1 MSVTK
6 SKDIQQMFQ
15 DIRAYSEKLVAE
27 MEIEDFIL
35 QADSFVSPT
44 KWHLAHTTWFFEKFI
59 LTEFVDGYEPFNEQF
74 FYLFNS
80 YYETVGEFHP
90 QSKRG
95 LISRPTVKETL
106 GYREHVNEQVNQ
118 LFDTTEMT
126 DHLYELIE
134 MGLQHEQQHQ
144 ELILMDIK
152 YNLSFNPLYPS
163 LFEQKPAKGGHAPE
177 MTFTSFDKGMTRIG
191 TDAEAFAFDNE
202 TPCHDAYLNG
212 CQIANRP
219 VTNGEYLAFIEDG
232 GYEKAEFWLSDGWQ
246 LVKQEKWHAPLYWR
260 KKDGNWS
267 YFTLSGMQTVELDAP
282 VTHVSY
288 YEADA
293 YARWAGKRLP
303 TEQEWEHAMK
313 REEVKGN
320 FMDDDRYQP
329 DDTYSGARFEK
340 AFGDVW
346 EWTQSPYT
354 PYPRSKPLDGALGEY
369 NAKFMSNQIVLKGGS
384 CVTPLSH
391 IRLTYRNFFYP
402 HMRWQFSGIR
412 LADDPVEGL

>member
-6 SKDIQQMFQ
+6 SKNIQQMFQ
-15 DIRAYSEKLVAE
+15 DVRAYSEKLVAG

-44 KWHLAHTTWFFEKFI
+44 KWHLAHTTWFFEKFV
-59 LTEFVDGYEPFNEQF
+59 LTEFMKGYEPFNEQF

-80 YYETVGEFHP
+80 YYETVGKFHP
-90 QSKRG
+90 QSMRG
-95 LISRPTVKETL
+95 LISRPTVKETMA
-106 GYREHVNEQVNQ
+106 YRQYVNDKVNE
-118 LFDTTEMT
+118 LLDTTEMT

-152 YNLSFNPLYPS
+152 YNLSFNPLFPA
-163 LFEQKPAKGGHAPE
+163 LFEPKESTNVQAPE
-177 MTFTSFDKGMTRIG
+177 LSFTSFEKGMTKIG
-191 TDAEAFAFDNE
+191 TNGEEFAFDNE
-202 TPCHDAYLNG
+202 TPCHDTFLNG

-219 VTNGEYLAFIEDG
+219 VTNREYLSFIEDG
-232 GYEKAEFWLSDGWQ
+232 GYEKAELWLSDGWQ
-246 LVKQEKWHAPLYWR
+246 LVKKEQWEAPLYWVR
-260 KKDGNWS
+260 NDGGWS
-267 YFTLSGMQTVELDAP
+267 YFTLSGLQPVDWEAP

-313 REEVKGN
+313 NEEIKGN
-320 FMDDDRYQP
+320 FMDHDRYQP
-329 DDTYSGARFEK
+329 DAHYHGARFEK

-412 LADDPVEGL
+412 LADDPVES

>member
-1 MSVTK
+1 MSATK
-6 SKDIQQMFQ
+6 TKNIQQMFQ
-15 DIRAYSEKLVAE
+15 DIRVYSEKLTSG

-35 QADSFVSPT
+35 QADTFVSPT

-59 LTEFVDGYEPFNEQF
+59 LTEFVDGYKPFNEQF

-95 LISRPTVKETL
+95 LISRPTVKETVS
-106 GYREHVNEQVNQ
+106 YRNHVNEQINK
-118 LFDTTEMT
+118 LLDTAEIT

-152 YNLSFNPLYPS
+152 YNLSFNPLYPA
-163 LFEQKPAKGGHAPE
+163 LFEHKATKGDKAPE
-177 MTFTSFDKGMTRIG
+177 LTFTSFDKGMTKIG
-191 TDAEAFAFDNE
+191 TDAQEFAFDNE

-219 VTNGEYLAFIEDG
+219 VTNREYLKFIEDG
-232 GYEKAEFWLSDGWQ
+232 GYDRAELWLSDGWQ
-246 LVKQEKWHAPLYWR
+246 IVKREKWNAPLYWV
-260 KKDGNWS
+260 KKDDKWS
-267 YFTLSGMQTVELDAP
+267 NFTLSGLQPIDWEAP
-282 VTHVSY
+282 VTHVSF

-293 YARWAGKRLP
+293 YARWSGKRLP

-313 REEVKGN
+313 GEEVKGN

-329 DDTYSGARFEK
+329 DDTYSGSGFEK

-412 LADDPVEGL
+412 LADDPVEN

>member
-1 MSVTK
+1 MMSVTK
-6 SKDIQQMFQ
+6 SKNIQQMFQ
-15 DIRAYSEKLVAE
+15 DIRAYSEKLVAG

-35 QADSFVSPT
+35 QADTFVSPT

-106 GYREHVNEQVNQ
+106 SYRSHVNEQVNQ
-118 LFDTTEMT
+118 LLNTTDIT
-126 DHLYELIE
+126 DHLYDLIE

-152 YNLSFNPLYPS
+152 YNLSFNPLYPA
-163 LFEQKPAKGGHAPE
+163 LFEQKALQGGKAPE
-177 MTFTSFDKGMTRIG
+177 LTFTPFEKGMTKIG
-191 TDAEAFAFDNE
+191 TDGEEFAFDNE

-212 CQIANRP
+212 CQVANRP
-219 VTNGEYLAFIEDG
+219 VTNREYLAFIEDG
-232 GYEKAEFWLSDGWQ
+232 GYERAELWLSDGWQ
-246 LVKQEKWHAPLYWR
+246 QVKQENWHAPLYWR
-260 KKDGNWS
+260 QKDGEWS
-267 YFTLSGMQTVELDAP
+267 YFTLSGLQPVDWESP

-313 REEVKGN
+313 GEEIKGN

-329 DDTYSGARFEK
+329 DDSYSGGRFEK

-412 LADDPVEGL
+412 LADDPVGS